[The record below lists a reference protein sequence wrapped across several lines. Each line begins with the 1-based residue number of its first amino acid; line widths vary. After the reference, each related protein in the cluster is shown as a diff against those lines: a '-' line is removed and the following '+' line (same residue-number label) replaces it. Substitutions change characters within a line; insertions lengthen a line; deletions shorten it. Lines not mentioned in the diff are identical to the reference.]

1 MEIFAFGS
9 KVVLEEEAVI
19 TSAVG
24 VDSVSFTVIGTAPL
38 LAPAQALLMIVGAVA
53 KVGLVF

>member
-1 MEIFAFGS
+1 M
-9 KVVLEEEAVI
+9 VLEEEAVI